1 MGRAERRALY
11 IGAAASVVST
21 RMDKAQNIAAQIAVS
36 IDRLNHAIGRSAA
49 WLALAM
55 VLVQFAVVVLR
66 YVFGIGSIMLQEAI
80 VYMHGVLFMM
90 AAADTLLQDEHV
102 RVDIF
107 YARAAARRKALV
119 NLLGCAFFILPFCCL
134 IAFVSLD
141 YVSMAWSVREGSR
154 ETSGIQGVY
163 LLKTIILV
171 FAAQL
176 ALQAI
181 SGILKNLTYLL
192 EARHG

>member
-1 MGRAERRALY
+1 MN
-11 IGAAASVVST
+11 
-21 RMDKAQNIAAQIAVS
+21 KAQDFAVLMAAQ

-66 YVFGIGSIMLQEAI
+66 YVFGIGSIMMQEAI

-107 YARAAARRKALV
+107 YARASARRKAFI
-119 NLLGCAFFILPFCCL
+119 NLLGCAFFVLPFCIL
-134 IAFVSLD
+134 IAYVSYD
-141 YVSMAWSVREGSR
+141 YVAMSWSVREGSR

-163 LLKTIILV
+163 LLKSVILL

-176 ALQAI
+176 SLQAL
-181 SGILKNLTYLL
+181 SCILTNIGKLK
-192 EARHG
+192 EAKHG